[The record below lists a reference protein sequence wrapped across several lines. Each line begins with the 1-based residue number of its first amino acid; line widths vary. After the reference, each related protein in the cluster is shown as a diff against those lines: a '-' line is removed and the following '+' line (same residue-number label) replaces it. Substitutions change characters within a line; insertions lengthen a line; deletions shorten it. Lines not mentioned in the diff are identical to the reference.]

1 MSRSGYTISNE
12 DLLLINILNGMYND
26 NLRQIDRMNTSIN
39 NLTTDNSRIRNLLIR
54 LLRNP
59 RENNNARGENNNN
72 RVPNN
77 NNRVPNNN
85 NRAPNNAAG
94 GANNT
99 RASDNNRNPPI
110 NTTLPTS
117 TFGSSSG
124 SGRLFV
130 NNAPYVIDS
139 FQQYRIP
146 GSTRS
151 PFSETLR
158 SFYEPVN
165 VYPTQAQIATATR
178 VVRYSDIGVPMN
190 RSCPISI
197 VDFNDS
203 DMVTIIRNCG
213 HIFHTTELR
222 TWFNTHCTCPVCR
235 FDIREARNNSSNNND
250 MPSASENIAS
260 ASENITAAADNI
272 IRATEDIARATDNI
286 IGQAE
291 RQEERN
297 TTSTSTDSTPEITHS
312 SGASVMYSMTEIFDG
327 LLNTFDI
334 QDVEIMISDLS
345 NNLIS
350 TPNPQ
355 TLFSLVSRF
364 NNNRPH

>member
-1 MSRSGYTISNE
+1 MSRPGYTISNE
-12 DLLLINILNGMYND
+12 DLLLVNILNGMYND

-39 NLTTDNSRIRNLLIR
+39 TLNADNLRIRTLLIR
-54 LLRNP
+54 LLRNQ
-59 RENNNARGENNNN
+59 RENNNTIG
-72 RVPNN
+72 V
-77 NNRVPNNN
+77 
-85 NRAPNNAAG
+85 NNAGTSNERPA
-94 GANNT
+94 
-99 RASDNNRNPPI
+99 PI

-117 TFGSSSG
+117 RVVSSSG
-124 SGRLFV
+124 SERLFV
-130 NNAPYVIDS
+130 NSAPYIIDS
-139 FQQYRIP
+139 FQQYRVP
-146 GSTRS
+146 SAGGTARNF
-151 PFSETLR
+151 FSETLR

-165 VYPTQAQIATATR
+165 VYPTQAQIDTATR
-178 VVRYSDIGVPMN
+178 IVRYSDIGVPRN

-197 VDFNDS
+197 IDFNDS

-222 TWFNTHCTCPVCR
+222 TWFTTHCTCPVCR
-235 FDIREARNNSSNNND
+235 FDIREASNLETT
-250 MPSASENIAS
+250 SASENIAS

-272 IRATEDIARATDNI
+272 MRATENITRATENI
-286 IGQAE
+286 IDEVE
-291 RQEERN
+291 RQSHESNEERN
-297 TTSTSTDSTPEITHS
+297 ATSTSTEPAPENRGT
-312 SGASVMYSMTEIFDG
+312 SVRYSMTEIFDG

-364 NNNRPH
+364 NNNRTPR

>member
-1 MSRSGYTISNE
+1 
-12 DLLLINILNGMYND
+12 MYND

-59 RENNNARGENNNN
+59 RVNNNAIASTNAA
-72 RVPNN
+72 
-77 NNRVPNNN
+77 
-85 NRAPNNAAG
+85 RAPNNAAR
-94 GANNT
+94 APNNAARGVNNE
-99 RASDNNRNPPI
+99 RAVPI
-110 NTTLPTS
+110 NTTLPTN
-117 TFGSSSG
+117 TLGSSSG

-130 NNAPYVIDS
+130 NNAPYIIDN
-139 FQQYRIP
+139 FQQYRVP
-146 GSTRS
+146 SAGGAARN
-151 PFSETLR
+151 PFYETLR

-165 VYPTQAQIATATR
+165 VFPTQAQIATATR
-178 VVRYSDIGVPMN
+178 IVRYSDIGAPMN

-213 HIFHTTELR
+213 HIFHTTELQ
-222 TWFNTHCTCPVCR
+222 TWFTTHCTCPVCR

-250 MPSASENIAS
+250 MPSASENITR
-260 ASENITAAADNI
+260 ASENITSAADNI

-286 IGQAE
+286 IGEAE

-297 TTSTSTDSTPEITHS
+297 TTSTSGETRAT
-312 SGASVMYSMTEIFDG
+312 YSMTEIFDG
-327 LLNTFDI
+327 LLNAFDI

-350 TPNPQ
+350 TPNPH

-364 NNNRPH
+364 NNNRTP